1 MEKIHLFGGAAG
13 KAGGPLLN
21 RVDFA
26 GIVERLGENKLR
38 AIISKEGGQTAMKYV
53 VGVDVGGTT
62 IKIAIF
68 DQPGKSSVSAKLQ
81 PGPRIKEHPFFPI
94 LPLRSKADRET

>member
-1 MEKIHLFGGAAG
+1 MEKFTFSGGLPAKRG
-13 KAGGPLLN
+13 PPLLN

-38 AIISKEGGQTAMKYV
+38 AIISKEGQTAMKYV

-94 LPLRSKADRET
+94 LPLRSKS